1 MFRLF
6 LAVALFLAACQP
18 PPLNQPYSPIAAPSR
33 VWLPLLGGG
42 PVATATPVPTP
53 TLALDCW
60 PGVAERAFYQRL
72 VNDPRQQRPRLI
84 CDTRLVAA
92 AQRRALAQPPT
103 GLSHCDSL
111 GICANVYARAAGC
124 QLPATYAPNGNNIES
139 LGLGTVNVDVMY
151 KAMVDN
157 SPSHRLHLMGEGGG
171 FREQDRIGIAL
182 VDVPTNQYR
191 YVWVILIARCGE

>member
-1 MFRLF
+1 M
-6 LAVALFLAACQP
+6 AP
-18 PPLNQPYSPIAAPSR
+18 PSR
-33 VWLPLLGGG
+33 VWLPLLASG
-42 PVATATPVPTP
+42 PTATATPRPSPTP
-53 TLALDCW
+53 ALDCW

-72 VNDPRQQRPRLI
+72 INDGRQQRPLLV

-92 AQRRALAQPPT
+92 AQRRALAQPPA
-103 GLSHCDSL
+103 GLSHCDAL

-124 QLPATYAPNGNNIES
+124 QLPASYAVNGNNIES

-151 KAMVDN
+151 KALVDD

-182 VDVPTNQYR
+182 VDVPTNRYR
-191 YVWVILIARCGE
+191 YVWVILIARCVEGPTSGE